1 MRVTRVLGSL
11 VCVLIPVIACGGTDL
26 EVPEFVDPS
35 TSDGGTGGDSGNIG
49 NPMGAD
55 GGFTACASDTLEGK
69 TQPLHIILSL
79 DISGSMCEPVEGGGT
94 RNCASPV
101 SKWQQTRTALK
112 AFFASADSKDSLAS
126 VMPWP
131 AVGTQCN
138 VNPTPITPADVP
150 LPDTGNTLD
159 TALNGQTPN
168 NGGTPTSQAI
178 NAAVA
183 HAQALKASLTD
194 NGNVVVILATD
205 GEPAF
210 CGTGLP
216 EAVNAATA
224 AKAAGYA
231 PYVIGV
237 GPSLNNLNQIAAA
250 AGTNMGKAF
259 LVAANVSTSL
269 NMALAEIKKKSLSCT
284 LQIPVPKSGTIN
296 FKKVN
301 LTFKPTGGTERV
313 LAQSQDCSNPD
324 GWKYTPDANAPTGI
338 ELCSG
343 ACGTIR
349 AADTGALNVV
359 LGCDTQGGPK

>member
-1 MRVTRVLGSL
+1 MRVTRVLGSFL
-11 VCVLIPVIACGGTDL
+11 CVVVPILACGGADDVA
-26 EVPEFVDPS
+26 VPEFPDPS
-35 TSDGGTGGDSGNIG
+35 VLDGGTGSRDGAIIG
-49 NPMGAD
+49 NPLGDA
-55 GGFTACASDTLEGK
+55 GFMACA
-69 TQPLHIILSL
+69 LHIVLSL
-79 DISGSMCEPVEGGGT
+79 DISGSMCESVEGGSG
-94 RNCASPV
+94 RDCSSPV

-112 AFFASADSKDSLAS
+112 AFFSSPDSKDSLAS

-131 AVGTQCN
+131 SVGTQCN
-138 VNPTPITPADVP
+138 VNSAPMTPADVQ

-159 TALNGQTPN
+159 SALNAQTPN
-168 NGGTPTSQAI
+168 NGGTPTAQAI

-183 HAQALKASLTD
+183 HAQALKAKLTD

-205 GEPAF
+205 GEPF
-210 CGTGLP
+210 GCTSNLND
-216 EAVNAATA
+216 AVSAATA

-237 GPSLNNLNQIAAA
+237 GPSLNNLNQIAAG

-259 LVAANVSTSL
+259 LVAANVSVSL
-269 NMALAEIKKKSLSCT
+269 NMALNEIKKKSLSCN
-284 LQIPVPKSGTIN
+284 LQIPTPTSGTIN

-313 LAQSQDCSNPD
+313 LVQSQDCSNPD

-338 ELCSG
+338 ELCSA

-359 LGCDTQGGPK
+359 LGCDTQGGPR